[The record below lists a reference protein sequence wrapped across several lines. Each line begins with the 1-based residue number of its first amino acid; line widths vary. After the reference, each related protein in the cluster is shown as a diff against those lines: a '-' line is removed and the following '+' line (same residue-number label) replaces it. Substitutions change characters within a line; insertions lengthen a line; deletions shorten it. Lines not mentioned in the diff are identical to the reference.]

1 MGKIV
6 PIGGRHMS
14 PASMLAE
21 IMNDEMVEKCVVV
34 TILKDGDIG
43 TAQYEMTVSD
53 MCYAAALIQR
63 IAFEE
68 Q

>member
-1 MGKIV
+1 
-6 PIGGRHMS
+6 
-14 PASMLAE
+14 MLAE

>member
-6 PIGGRHMS
+6 PLGGRHMS
-14 PASMLAE
+14 PGSMLAE
-21 IMNDEMVEKCVVV
+21 IMNDERVEKCVVV

-43 TAQYEMTVSD
+43 TAQYEMTVAE

-63 IAFEE
+63 IAFGE